1 MDSERGDIGQRAV
14 IVSVSGKIILTI
26 FNFIV
31 GTLSGSTALIVESAH
46 TFSDILT
53 SAIAFIGFKIGLKPA
68 DKEHPYGHGRAEP
81 LMGLLIV
88 IILLIISYEVF
99 SEVYYKLTLG
109 PSLTPPN
116 LLAAVMAIIGIIVNY
131 FLSSYSMKI
140 GIRIHSPA
148 IIADAKHQK
157 VDIYACAAIF
167 VGVIGSRMGYPLLDP
182 LVGGFVGLLILKTAF
197 NVARDNINHIMGKV
211 PSNKLI
217 NDIKTAAVSVKG
229 VYDAHDI
236 KVNYMG
242 PYASAELHVK
252 VKSDLPLKKAHKIS
266 HNVEKTIIN
275 KIDIVNIVTVHVCPL
290 DEDEEDENCYD

>member
-1 MDSERGDIGQRAV
+1 MDPERGKIGEKAV
-14 IVSVSGKIILTI
+14 IVAVSGKIILTI

-31 GTLSGSTALIVESAH
+31 GTLSGSTALVVESAH

-68 DKEHPYGHGRAEP
+68 DMEHPYGHGRAEP

-99 SEVYYKLTLG
+99 SEVYYKLILG
-109 PSLTPPN
+109 PSLTPPS
-116 LLAAVMAIIGIIVNY
+116 LLAAVMALIGIIINY
-131 FLSSYSMKI
+131 LLSSYSLKI
-140 GIRIHSPA
+140 GRRINSPA
-148 IIADAKHQK
+148 IIADANHQK

-167 VGVIGSRMGYPLLDP
+167 VGVIGSRMGVPILDP

-197 NVARDNINHIMGKV
+197 NVAKDNVNHIMGKV
-211 PSNKLI
+211 PSTKLV
-217 NDIKTAAVSVKG
+217 NDIKLAAVSVKG

-236 KVNYMG
+236 KINYLG

-252 VKSDLPLKKAHKIS
+252 VESDLPLKEAHIIS
-266 HNVEKTIIN
+266 HNVEKMIID
-275 KIDIVNIVTVHVCPL
+275 KVNLVNSVTVHACPL
-290 DEDEEDENCYD
+290 DEDEDDENCYD

>member
-1 MDSERGDIGQRAV
+1 MDEKIRGKIGEKAV

-31 GTLSGSTALIVESAH
+31 GTLSGSTALVVESAH

-81 LMGLLIV
+81 LVGLVIV
-88 IILLIISYEVF
+88 IFLLFISYEIF

-109 PSLTPPN
+109 PSLTPPGII
-116 LLAAVMAIIGIIVNY
+116 AAVMALVGIAANY
-131 FLSSYSMKI
+131 IMSSYSMRIGRKI
-140 GIRIHSPA
+140 NSPA
-148 IIADAKHQK
+148 IIADANHQK
-157 VDIYACAAIF
+157 VDIFACAAIF
-167 VGVIGSRMGYPLLDP
+167 VGVIGSRLGFPILDP

-197 NVARDNINHIMGKV
+197 DVARDNINHIMGKV

-217 NDIKTAAVSVKG
+217 NDIKSVAVSVEG

-236 KVNYMG
+236 KVNYLG

-252 VKSDLPLKKAHKIS
+252 VESDLALKKAHKIS
-266 HNVEKTIIN
+266 HNVEKTLID
-275 KIDIVNIVTVHVCPL
+275 KIDLINSATVHVCPL
-290 DEDEEDENCYD
+290 DEDDENCYD